1 MADRLKKKDRQFKW
15 LKLFLPEDTGPVL
28 GHQIHNMRYE
38 QRDGYL
44 KFWVWIV
51 ISIGIALALGQL

>member
-1 MADRLKKKDRQFKW
+1 MKDRQKHKNRRFKW
-15 LKLFLPEDTGPVL
+15 VKLFMPEDTGPVWGCQFYKL
-28 GHQIHNMRYE
+28 RCEEKDGH
-38 QRDGYL
+38 L